1 MKKVFQHAKK
11 LIVPAML
18 LPMAAFAQQGNIDSL
33 MRSIILTLNSILII
47 AFALLTLYFVW
58 GVVQYVMAG
67 GDEEKL
73 AKGKQHMIWGIIG
86 MAVAAGA
93 WGIVNLILTY
103 VIGGGGGGKPTIPS
117 F

>member
-1 MKKVFQHAKK
+1 MKKVLQHAKK
-11 LIVPAML
+11 LIAPALL
-18 LPMAAFAQQGNIDSL
+18 LPMAASAQGNINAL
-33 MRSIILTLNSILII
+33 MIGIITTLNYILTI
-47 AFALLTLYFVW
+47 AFILLTLYFVW
-58 GVVQYVMAG
+58 GVVQYVMSG

-93 WGIVNLILTY
+93 WGIVQLILQY
-103 VIGGGGGGKPTIPS
+103 VIGGQQGLKPVIPQ